1 MSVLCPR
8 CDHEPVGISAGAA
21 CPACGT
27 KLVLIASGEPPD
39 ELVGTTVDGRF
50 EVTARLGR
58 GGMGTVYRARQ
69 KSIDREVALK
79 MIDRELEREVSA
91 VKRFFREA
99 QLASQLAH
107 PNTVSVIEFGQ
118 DATGRMYMAME
129 LVRGETLA
137 ALAKRDGALTLARI
151 VRFAVQ
157 LCDALEAAH
166 ALGIVHRDLKLE
178 NVMVLDGGRD
188 LVKVLDFGLAR
199 SLLDE
204 GARATATGMIAGTP
218 RYLAPEVALRGAAPA
233 GAQDVYALG
242 VMLGELA
249 TGHELWLAPTMEEL
263 FAKKAFG
270 PPALD
275 GVPRELEAILQ
286 RMLSVEAADRPTP
299 AEARLAFQELDVGAP
314 TRISTPSISIGD
326 ALRAPPAFGEAP
338 TDASLGPI
346 GPSRLVPLDDA
357 DARPPRLVAMP
368 PPLPV
373 RALGPALPP
382 GGPPGLD
389 ELPLAPSEAFR
400 GPDQGMALEVES
412 EWAEA
417 RLKKQNTA
425 VPSPIAA
432 LPKHTVR
439 NAALALVGV
448 VIVGV
453 GASAAWTLTRHPP
466 PPAAPT
472 ELEGLPNTVGIHIV
486 APSPVQVRVDGTRAG
501 KTPMTLNHKRTTRPL
516 VISADGSGAP
526 VMRQIVPDHDQTV
539 DLDPD
544 VTP

>member
-8 CDHEPVGISAGAA
+8 CDHEPVGIAAGEA

-27 KLVLIASGEPPD
+27 KLVLIQSGEPLD
-39 ELVGTTVDGRF
+39 ELVGTTVDNRF
-50 EVTARLGR
+50 EVTARIGR

-79 MIDRELEREVSA
+79 MIDRELERDVSA

-137 ALAKRDGALTLARI
+137 VLATREGAVTLARL

-157 LCDALEAAH
+157 MCDALEAAH
-166 ALGIVHRDLKLE
+166 AIGIVHRDLKLE
-178 NVMVLDGGRD
+178 NVMVLAGGRD
-188 LVKVLDFGLAR
+188 LIKVLDFGLAR
-199 SLLDE
+199 SVLDA
-204 GARATATGMIAGTP
+204 GPRATATGLIAGTP

-263 FAKKAFG
+263 FAKKASG

-275 GVPRELEAILQ
+275 NVPRELEAILQ
-286 RMLSVEAADRPTP
+286 RMLAVEVTARPTP

-314 TRISTPSISIGD
+314 TRISTPSISIGA
-326 ALRAPPAFGEAP
+326 ALRVPPAFGEAP
-338 TDASLGPI
+338 TDASIGPI
-346 GPSRLVPLDDA
+346 GPSRLVALDDA
-357 DARPPRLVAMP
+357 EARPPPLVAMP
-368 PPLPV
+368 PPIPAHA
-373 RALGPALPP
+373 RGPALPP

-389 ELPLAPSEAFR
+389 EVPLAPSTAFR
-400 GPDQGMALEVES
+400 GPDEPLALEVES
-412 EWAEA
+412 AWAEA
-417 RLKKQNTA
+417 RVKKQSTV
-425 VPSPIAA
+425 VPSPLAVM
-432 LPKHTVR
+432 PRHTGR
-439 NAALALVGV
+439 NAAIAIVAVVVVGL
-448 VIVGV
+448 
-453 GASAAWTLTRHPP
+453 GASAAWTVTRHHT

-472 ELEGLPNTVGIHIV
+472 ELEGLQNTVGIHIV
-486 APSPVQVRVDGTRAG
+486 APSPVPVRVNGARAG
-501 KTPMTLNHKRTTRPL
+501 KTPMTLSYKRSTRPL

-544 VTP
+544 GQ